1 MLLCFRFEKPFN
13 MTRFSQMFPS
23 FHSDSP
29 APNWLLMALE
39 WRAMWELGSVVPAWP
54 VLQRAPKGDGHAVL
68 VFPGLSASDASTLP
82 LRHYLESLN
91 YKVSGWNQGHNFGPR
106 AGVLA
111 AAVAQITELYE
122 SSGNRKVS
130 LIGWSLGGVYAREL
144 AKLMPDKVRLVITLG
159 TPFVGSPR
167 STNAWRV
174 YEMTRG
180 RKVDEEMQSFELE
193 RSPSVPTTSIYSRTD
208 GVVAWKCSIQPKQKH
223 NGNIENIEVLASHI
237 GIGMNPTAWWIVAD
251 RLAQPVKDW
260 QPFKRSG
267 KLHGLFFPNRA
278 EPKPA

>member
-1 MLLCFRFEKPFN
+1 MCFRLQKLVN
-13 MTRFSQMFPS
+13 MPQFSQIFPS
-23 FHSDSP
+23 LNSETP
-29 APNWLLMALE
+29 APNWLLVALE
-39 WRAMWELGSVVPAWP
+39 WRAVWEFGSVVPAWP

-82 LRHYLESLN
+82 LRHYLDSLG
-91 YKVSGWNQGHNFGPR
+91 YKAHGWNQGYNFGPR

-111 AAVAQITELYE
+111 AAVAQISELFDTT
-122 SSGNRKVS
+122 GGKKVS

-167 STNAWRV
+167 STNAWKV

-180 RKVDEEMQSFELE
+180 RTVDEEMHNFELE
-193 RSPSVPTTSIYSRTD
+193 KSPSVPTTSVYSRTD
-208 GVVAWKCSIQPKQKH
+208 GVVSWKCSIQPKQKH
-223 NGNIENIEVLASHI
+223 NPNIENIEVLASHI
-237 GIGMNPTAWWIVAD
+237 GIGLNPTAWWIVAD
-251 RLAQPVKDW
+251 RLAQPAGGWK
-260 QPFKRSG
+260 PFKRSG
-267 KLHGLFFPNRA
+267 KLQGLIFPNRG